1 MRFLEQL
8 AQHARSQGE
17 HVAVVKENFTL
28 SYHDLFRCVN
38 RSGLALQASGF
49 TASDVVGITLDDE
62 VENLIVGLAL
72 MAIGAGQITLAS
84 HDTEQLRISL
94 AERAG
99 VTKIISGFDRA
110 WLKPEPCP
118 GDRRIDRCEIPA
130 VVYFRTSGTTGD
142 VNIVPLSEHQIA
154 VQAKRNA
161 DYETERLLRLASIEH
176 NNSKRHRL
184 FCIWAGGTNIFRPKA
199 SFDLIEF
206 VLNHGVTCLDISR
219 IHASDIASLEGA
231 DRLSAVKLRTGG
243 SAIPYAV
250 RRRIEENVTR
260 KLYVRYGATECG
272 SISVAGPGDHDEAET
287 VGHLL
292 DDVELEIVDNL
303 GNWTAVGENGQIRLR
318 APGLATSYLNSPED
332 TAKRF
337 RDGWFYPGDMGCI
350 REDGTLVVQGRG
362 DDMFI
367 LNGVNI
373 FPVEI
378 ERILEAHPNVSCA
391 AALGM
396 PSQVHGHIPVAA
408 VEMKKNAVTSSAELR
423 HFAKA
428 ALGLRAPR
436 RILVLDSMPRN
447 SQGKITKRALLPL
460 FTSKAV

>member
-1 MRFLEQL
+1 MRFWNDWRST
-8 AQHARSQGE
+8 ARSQGE
-17 HVAVVKENFTL
+17 HAAIVKENLTV
-28 SYHDLFRCVN
+28 SYHDLFQCVN
-38 RSGLALQASGF
+38 RSRLALQASDF

-62 VENLIVGLAL
+62 VENLIVSLAL
-72 MAIGAGQITLAS
+72 MAIGAAQITLAS
-84 HDTEQLRISL
+84 HDTKQLRISV

-99 VTKIISGFDRA
+99 VSKIVSGFDPA
-110 WLKPEPCP
+110 WLKPEFCP
-118 GDRRIDRCEIPA
+118 GDRRIARSERAA

-142 VNIVPLSEHQIA
+142 CNIVPLSEHQIA

-161 DYETERLLRLASIEH
+161 DYETERLMRLASIEH

-184 FCIWAGGTNIFRPKA
+184 FCIWAGGTNVFRPKA

-206 VLNHGVTCLDISR
+206 VLNHSVTCLDISR
-219 IHASDIASLEGA
+219 MHASDIASLEGA
-231 DRLSAVKLRTGG
+231 DRLSAVKLRAGG
-243 SAIPYAV
+243 SALPYAV
-250 RRRIEENVTR
+250 RKSIEENVTR

-272 SISVAGPGDHDEAET
+272 SISVAGPGEHDEAET
-287 VGHLL
+287 VGHIF

-303 GNWTAVGENGQIRLR
+303 GNRTAVDESGQIRLR
-318 APGLATSYLNSPED
+318 APGIATSYLNSPED
-332 TAKRF
+332 TAERF
-337 RDGWFYPGDMGCI
+337 RDGWFYPGDLGCI
-350 REDGTLVVQGRG
+350 RENGVLIVLGRS

-373 FPVEI
+373 FPAEI

-396 PSQVHGHIPVAA
+396 PSRVHGHIPVAA

-423 HFAKA
+423 HFARA

-447 SQGKITKRALLPL
+447 SQGKITRHALLPL
-460 FTSKAV
+460 FTSRTV